1 LIIIKHRVNT
11 INEIISTPN
20 SYGVEIDLRTFGS
33 EIIIHHDP
41 FHKGVKFSEWLQY
54 YNHKFLVLN
63 VKEDGLEPFISEL
76 IKKFKVKNYFF
87 LDQPIPSLFKF
98 SKTAPQFTSVRVSDI
113 ESTENALKINASWAW
128 LDSHTGDWEYLIN
141 AMEQLKSRNIKMCLV
156 SPELQRTNYEK
167 ELSQLKKLTS
177 ESSIGF
183 DAVCTK
189 YPNIWTDIN

>member
-1 LIIIKHRVNT
+1 MIIIKHRVNS
-11 INEIISTPN
+11 INEIVSTPY

-41 FHKGVKFSEWLQY
+41 FQEGVKFSEWLQY

-63 VKEDGLEPFISEL
+63 VKEDGLEMFISEL
-76 IKKFKVKNYFF
+76 IEKFKIKNYFF

-98 SKTAPQFTSVRVSDI
+98 SKTSPQFASVRVSDI
-113 ESTENALKINASWAW
+113 ESTENALKINTGWAW
-128 LDSHTGDWEYLIN
+128 LDSHTGDWDYLLN

-156 SPELQRTNYEK
+156 SPELQRTSYEK
-167 ELSQLKKLTS
+167 EILQLKNLTS
-177 ESSIGF
+177 KLLIGF

-189 YPNIWTDIN
+189 YPYLWADIN

>member
-1 LIIIKHRVNT
+1 MIIIKHRVNT
-11 INEIISTPN
+11 INEIVSTPY

-41 FHKGVKFSEWLQY
+41 FHEGVKFSEWLQY

-63 VKEDGLEPFISEL
+63 VKEDGLETFISEL
-76 IKKFKVKNYFF
+76 IEKFKVKNYFF

-98 SKTAPQFTSVRVSDI
+98 SKTSPEFASVRISDV
-113 ESTENALKINASWAW
+113 ESTENALKINSGWAW
-128 LDSHTGDWEYLIN
+128 LDSHTGDWDYLLN
-141 AMEQLKSRNIKMCLV
+141 AMEQLKSKNIKMCLV

-167 ELSQLKKLTS
+167 EISQLKKLTS
-177 ESSIGF
+177 KSLIGF

-189 YPNIWTDIN
+189 HPNIWADIN

>member
-1 LIIIKHRVNT
+1 MIIIKHRVNT
-11 INEIISTPN
+11 INEIVSTPY

-41 FHKGVKFSEWLQY
+41 FHEGVKFSEWLKY

-63 VKEDGLEPFISEL
+63 VKEDGLEKFISEL
-76 IKKFKVKNYFF
+76 IEKFKVKNYFF

-98 SKTAPQFTSVRVSDI
+98 SKTSPQFASVRVSDI

-128 LDSHTGDWEYLIN
+128 LDSHTGDWDYLLN

-167 ELSQLKKLTS
+167 ELLQLKKLTS
-177 ESSIGF
+177 KSLIGF
-183 DAVCTK
+183 DAICTK
-189 YPNIWTDIN
+189 YPNIWADIN

>member
-1 LIIIKHRVNT
+1 MIIIKHRVNS
-11 INEIISTPN
+11 INEIVSTPY

-41 FHKGVKFSEWLQY
+41 FQEGVKFSEWLQY

-63 VKEDGLEPFISEL
+63 VKEDGLEMFISEL
-76 IKKFKVKNYFF
+76 IEKFKIKNYFF

-98 SKTAPQFTSVRVSDI
+98 SKTSPQFASVRVSDI
-113 ESTENALKINASWAW
+113 ESTENALKINTGWAW
-128 LDSHTGDWEYLIN
+128 LDSHTGDWDYLLN

-156 SPELQRTNYEK
+156 SPELQRTSYEK
-167 ELSQLKKLTS
+167 EILQLKKLTS
-177 ESSIGF
+177 KLLIGF

-189 YPNIWTDIN
+189 YPHIWSDIN